1 MLSCGTFRGGAG
13 LKAIVVEQLSDPP
26 QFELRELPAPR
37 PGPRQVRVQVRA
49 AACNF
54 ADSLMA
60 AGRYQQQP
68 ELPFVP
74 GVEFSG
80 VVCERGAE
88 VGEVAPG
95 QPVAGMIAHGA
106 YAEELVAP
114 VDLVRP
120 LPRGVDL
127 ETAAALPIGYGTA
140 YAGLVLRA
148 ALRPGETL
156 LVHAAAGGTGRA
168 AVEIGKWLGARV
180 IGTAGGPAKV
190 AEVLRAGAD
199 VGVDHRGEAWRERV
213 LAETDGRGADVIFD
227 PVGGDTLDESLR
239 CIAWN
244 GRLVTV
250 GYSSG
255 RIPEIRANRILLKNI
270 AVVGIH
276 WSAYPERDP
285 VALRGVLD
293 AIFAAHAKGVLRPL
307 IFARHPLAG
316 VPEAVA
322 ALADGR
328 TVGKILVLPQ
338 ESA

>member
-1 MLSCGTFRGGAG
+1 
-13 LKAIVVEQLSDPP
+13 
-26 QFELRELPAPR
+26 
-37 PGPRQVRVQVRA
+37 VRA

-74 GVEFSG
+74 GIEFSG
-80 VVCERGAE
+80 VVCERGSE
-88 VGEVAPG
+88 VSELALG
-95 QPVAGMIAHGA
+95 QAVAGMIAHGA
-106 YAEELVAP
+106 YAEQLVAP
-114 VDLVRP
+114 VELVRP
-120 LPRGVDL
+120 LPPGVDL
-127 ETAAALPIGYGTA
+127 ETAAALPVGYGTA
-140 YAGLVLRA
+140 YAALALRA
-148 ALRPGETL
+148 QLARGETL

-199 VGVDHRGEAWRERV
+199 AAIDYRGEAWRERV

-239 CIAWN
+239 AIAWN
-244 GRLVTV
+244 GRLITV

-285 VALRGVLD
+285 AALRRVLD
-293 AIFAAHAKGVLRPL
+293 AVFAAHAAGALRPL
-307 IFARHPLAG
+307 ISARHPLAEL
-316 VPEAVA
+316 PEAIA

-328 TVGKILVLPQ
+328 TVGKILVLPR
-338 ESA
+338 SAA